1 MVFSTIIV
9 AKISSSPKVT
19 LLLSPVST
27 CTLLVVPISVKLYTN
42 NYYTLI
48 ETVALLLGLGTN

>member
-27 CTLLVVPISVKLYTN
+27 CTLLVVPISVKLCTK
-42 NYYTLI
+42 NYYALI
-48 ETVALLLGLGTN
+48 ETVALLLGLDTN

>member
-9 AKISSSPKVT
+9 AKISSYP

-42 NYYTLI
+42 NYYALI